1 MLQFIVIL
9 IKGTVF
15 AVFSFTM
22 ATLLLG
28 IVNFIRLVKGNLSKK
43 RNSICAVS
51 WNLCNG
57 DCIMYVRAS
66 FVIENSVLIPLF
78 TGIIVTLILFGMRWH
93 DELVVDSI
101 KLQVA
106 LKLEQENIS
115 DKNEKYNEIIKNAAD
130 NARSRLLI
138 KETDMNEI
146 TSGINDYI
154 KPNSQSDFIRKTN
167 ALLKLKE

>member
-1 MLQFIVIL
+1 
-9 IKGTVF
+9 
-15 AVFSFTM
+15 
-22 ATLLLG
+22 
-28 IVNFIRLVKGNLSKK
+28 
-43 RNSICAVS
+43 
-51 WNLCNG
+51 
-57 DCIMYVRAS
+57 MYVRAS

-78 TGIIVTLILFGMRWH
+78 TGIIVTLILFGMRGH

-115 DKNEKYNEIIKNAAD
+115 DKNEKYNKIIKNAAD

>member
-1 MLQFIVIL
+1 
-9 IKGTVF
+9 
-15 AVFSFTM
+15 
-22 ATLLLG
+22 
-28 IVNFIRLVKGNLSKK
+28 
-43 RNSICAVS
+43 
-51 WNLCNG
+51 
-57 DCIMYVRAS
+57 MYVRAS

-78 TGIIVTLILFGMRWH
+78 TGIIVTLILFGMRWY

-101 KLQVA
+101 TLQVA

>member
-1 MLQFIVIL
+1 
-9 IKGTVF
+9 
-15 AVFSFTM
+15 
-22 ATLLLG
+22 
-28 IVNFIRLVKGNLSKK
+28 
-43 RNSICAVS
+43 
-51 WNLCNG
+51 
-57 DCIMYVRAS
+57 MYVRAS

-78 TGIIVTLILFGMRWH
+78 TGIIVTLILFGMRWY

-115 DKNEKYNEIIKNAAD
+115 DKNEKYNEILKNAAD

>member
-1 MLQFIVIL
+1 
-9 IKGTVF
+9 
-15 AVFSFTM
+15 
-22 ATLLLG
+22 
-28 IVNFIRLVKGNLSKK
+28 
-43 RNSICAVS
+43 
-51 WNLCNG
+51 
-57 DCIMYVRAS
+57 MYVRAS

-78 TGIIVTLILFGMRWH
+78 TGIIVTLNLFGMRWH

>member
-1 MLQFIVIL
+1 
-9 IKGTVF
+9 
-15 AVFSFTM
+15 
-22 ATLLLG
+22 
-28 IVNFIRLVKGNLSKK
+28 
-43 RNSICAVS
+43 
-51 WNLCNG
+51 
-57 DCIMYVRAS
+57 MYVRAS

-78 TGIIVTLILFGMRWH
+78 TGIIVTLILFGMGWH

>member
-1 MLQFIVIL
+1 M
-9 IKGTVF
+9 
-15 AVFSFTM
+15 
-22 ATLLLG
+22 
-28 IVNFIRLVKGNLSKK
+28 
-43 RNSICAVS
+43 
-51 WNLCNG
+51 
-57 DCIMYVRAS
+57 RAS

-78 TGIIVTLILFGMRWH
+78 TGIIVTLILFGMRWN

-115 DKNEKYNEIIKNAAD
+115 DKNEKYNEILKNAAD

>member
-1 MLQFIVIL
+1 
-9 IKGTVF
+9 
-15 AVFSFTM
+15 
-22 ATLLLG
+22 
-28 IVNFIRLVKGNLSKK
+28 
-43 RNSICAVS
+43 
-51 WNLCNG
+51 
-57 DCIMYVRAS
+57 MYVRAS

-93 DELVVDSI
+93 YELVLDSI

>member
-1 MLQFIVIL
+1 
-9 IKGTVF
+9 
-15 AVFSFTM
+15 
-22 ATLLLG
+22 
-28 IVNFIRLVKGNLSKK
+28 
-43 RNSICAVS
+43 
-51 WNLCNG
+51 
-57 DCIMYVRAS
+57 MYVRAS

-78 TGIIVTLILFGMRWH
+78 TGIIVTLILFVMRWH

>member
-1 MLQFIVIL
+1 
-9 IKGTVF
+9 
-15 AVFSFTM
+15 
-22 ATLLLG
+22 
-28 IVNFIRLVKGNLSKK
+28 
-43 RNSICAVS
+43 
-51 WNLCNG
+51 
-57 DCIMYVRAS
+57 MYVRAS

-78 TGIIVTLILFGMRWH
+78 TGIIVTLILFGMRWN

-115 DKNEKYNEIIKNAAD
+115 DKNEKYNEILKNAAD

>member
-1 MLQFIVIL
+1 
-9 IKGTVF
+9 
-15 AVFSFTM
+15 
-22 ATLLLG
+22 
-28 IVNFIRLVKGNLSKK
+28 
-43 RNSICAVS
+43 
-51 WNLCNG
+51 
-57 DCIMYVRAS
+57 MYVRAS

-78 TGIIVTLILFGMRWH
+78 TGIIVTLILFGMRWY

>member
-1 MLQFIVIL
+1 
-9 IKGTVF
+9 
-15 AVFSFTM
+15 
-22 ATLLLG
+22 
-28 IVNFIRLVKGNLSKK
+28 
-43 RNSICAVS
+43 
-51 WNLCNG
+51 
-57 DCIMYVRAS
+57 MYVRAS

-78 TGIIVTLILFGMRWH
+78 TGIIVTLILFGMRWQ

>member
-1 MLQFIVIL
+1 
-9 IKGTVF
+9 
-15 AVFSFTM
+15 
-22 ATLLLG
+22 
-28 IVNFIRLVKGNLSKK
+28 
-43 RNSICAVS
+43 
-51 WNLCNG
+51 
-57 DCIMYVRAS
+57 MYVRAS

-78 TGIIVTLILFGMRWH
+78 TGIIVTLILFGMRWN

-101 KLQVA
+101 KIQVA

>member
-1 MLQFIVIL
+1 
-9 IKGTVF
+9 
-15 AVFSFTM
+15 
-22 ATLLLG
+22 
-28 IVNFIRLVKGNLSKK
+28 
-43 RNSICAVS
+43 
-51 WNLCNG
+51 
-57 DCIMYVRAS
+57 MYVRAS

-101 KLQVA
+101 KL
-106 LKLEQENIS
+106 EQENIS
-115 DKNEKYNEIIKNAAD
+115 DKNKKYNEIIKNAAD

>member
-1 MLQFIVIL
+1 M
-9 IKGTVF
+9 
-15 AVFSFTM
+15 
-22 ATLLLG
+22 
-28 IVNFIRLVKGNLSKK
+28 
-43 RNSICAVS
+43 
-51 WNLCNG
+51 
-57 DCIMYVRAS
+57 
-66 FVIENSVLIPLF
+66 F
-78 TGIIVTLILFGMRWH
+78 TGIFVTLILFGMRWH

>member
-1 MLQFIVIL
+1 
-9 IKGTVF
+9 
-15 AVFSFTM
+15 
-22 ATLLLG
+22 
-28 IVNFIRLVKGNLSKK
+28 
-43 RNSICAVS
+43 
-51 WNLCNG
+51 
-57 DCIMYVRAS
+57 MYVRAS

-78 TGIIVTLILFGMRWH
+78 TGIIVTLILFGMRWN

>member
-1 MLQFIVIL
+1 
-9 IKGTVF
+9 
-15 AVFSFTM
+15 
-22 ATLLLG
+22 
-28 IVNFIRLVKGNLSKK
+28 
-43 RNSICAVS
+43 
-51 WNLCNG
+51 
-57 DCIMYVRAS
+57 MYVRAS

-78 TGIIVTLILFGMRWH
+78 TRIIVTLILFGMRWH

>member
-1 MLQFIVIL
+1 
-9 IKGTVF
+9 
-15 AVFSFTM
+15 
-22 ATLLLG
+22 
-28 IVNFIRLVKGNLSKK
+28 
-43 RNSICAVS
+43 
-51 WNLCNG
+51 
-57 DCIMYVRAS
+57 MYVRAS

-78 TGIIVTLILFGMRWH
+78 TGIIVTLILFGMSWH

>member
-1 MLQFIVIL
+1 
-9 IKGTVF
+9 
-15 AVFSFTM
+15 
-22 ATLLLG
+22 
-28 IVNFIRLVKGNLSKK
+28 
-43 RNSICAVS
+43 
-51 WNLCNG
+51 
-57 DCIMYVRAS
+57 MYVRAS

-115 DKNEKYNEIIKNAAD
+115 DKNEKYNEIIKM
-130 NARSRLLI
+130 RRIMPSRLLI

>member
-1 MLQFIVIL
+1 MKV
-9 IKGTVF
+9 V
-15 AVFSFTM
+15 
-22 ATLLLG
+22 
-28 IVNFIRLVKGNLSKK
+28 VKKK
-43 RNSICAVS
+43 DNA
-51 WNLCNG
+51 
-57 DCIMYVRAS
+57 
-66 FVIENSVLIPLF
+66 IPVAI
-78 TGIIVTLILFGMRWH
+78 TT
-93 DELVVDSI
+93 EYI

>member
-1 MLQFIVIL
+1 
-9 IKGTVF
+9 
-15 AVFSFTM
+15 
-22 ATLLLG
+22 
-28 IVNFIRLVKGNLSKK
+28 
-43 RNSICAVS
+43 
-51 WNLCNG
+51 
-57 DCIMYVRAS
+57 MYVRAS

-78 TGIIVTLILFGMRWH
+78 TGIIVTLILFGMICH

>member
-1 MLQFIVIL
+1 
-9 IKGTVF
+9 
-15 AVFSFTM
+15 
-22 ATLLLG
+22 
-28 IVNFIRLVKGNLSKK
+28 
-43 RNSICAVS
+43 
-51 WNLCNG
+51 
-57 DCIMYVRAS
+57 MYVRAS

-78 TGIIVTLILFGMRWH
+78 TGIIDTLILFGMRWH

-154 KPNSQSDFIRKTN
+154 KPNSQSDFIRKIN

>member
-1 MLQFIVIL
+1 
-9 IKGTVF
+9 
-15 AVFSFTM
+15 
-22 ATLLLG
+22 
-28 IVNFIRLVKGNLSKK
+28 
-43 RNSICAVS
+43 
-51 WNLCNG
+51 
-57 DCIMYVRAS
+57 MYVRAS

-93 DELVVDSI
+93 DGLVVDSI
-101 KLQVA
+101 
-106 LKLEQENIS
+106 KLEQENIS

-154 KPNSQSDFIRKTN
+154 KLNSQSDFIRKTN

>member
-1 MLQFIVIL
+1 
-9 IKGTVF
+9 
-15 AVFSFTM
+15 
-22 ATLLLG
+22 
-28 IVNFIRLVKGNLSKK
+28 
-43 RNSICAVS
+43 
-51 WNLCNG
+51 
-57 DCIMYVRAS
+57 MYVRAS

-78 TGIIVTLILFGMRWH
+78 TGIIVTLILFGVRWH
-93 DELVVDSI
+93 VELVVDSI

>member
-1 MLQFIVIL
+1 
-9 IKGTVF
+9 
-15 AVFSFTM
+15 
-22 ATLLLG
+22 
-28 IVNFIRLVKGNLSKK
+28 
-43 RNSICAVS
+43 
-51 WNLCNG
+51 
-57 DCIMYVRAS
+57 MYVRAS

-78 TGIIVTLILFGMRWH
+78 TGIIVTLILFGMIWH